1 VSGGATAALLPVFFL
16 LPNCVAFQDRLTLT
30 AIGNRHGA
38 GLSRGVIPN
47 ATACRR
53 C

>member
-30 AIGNRHGA
+30 AIET
-38 GLSRGVIPN
+38 V
-47 ATACRR
+47 TALGYLAV
-53 C
+53 